1 MPKKIT
7 REALRD
13 ACDYEGVSYQSS
25 ETIKQLQTKLKK
37 HKMSKDLAKGII
49 TEDQIEAWKKKYGK
63 VHVLKVIVKK
73 DDNNKVVD
81 EAVGYLKQP
90 ARNHKATAMSM
101 YAQHQILECGEF
113 LRDNCWL
120 GGDERLKSDKNIADT
135 AAIQANGIIQ
145 FMDGS
150 LGEA

>member
-1 MPKKIT
+1 MPKPVT

-13 ACDYEGVSYQSS
+13 ACAYEGIDYQSS
-25 ETIKQLQTKLKK
+25 ETIKKLQTKLKK
-37 HKMSKDLAKGII
+37 HKMSKDLKSGII
-49 TEDQIEAWKKKYGK
+49 SEDQIEAWKKKYGK
-63 VHVLKVIVKK
+63 VHVLKVIIKK

-81 EAVGYLKQP
+81 QAVGYLKQP